1 MRECVAVQVKMRK
14 GRDLEPLWREGE
26 RKADE
31 RGVSEF
37 EAFGVY
43 ICT

>member
-14 GRDLEPLWREGE
+14 GRDLEPLWREGGQ
-26 RKADE
+26 KAGE
-31 RGVSEF
+31 RGFSEF
-37 EAFGVY
+37 ETSGVY